1 MTNFVLLFLFFCFE
15 KEIIYFKKFDSFSNL
30 NLPKKVSLMSTFS
43 VFNVSEEL
51 ETDFFLPNKDK
62 KIKNELGKK
71 LFLSNCNVCH
81 IGGTN
86 VIIPEKNL
94 KFEALETNGM
104 NNLNAII
111 YQILNGKNGMP
122 AFGGRLNDKEIESI
136 AEYILEQSVTNLI

>member
-104 NNLNAII
+104 T
-111 YQILNGKNGMP
+111 